1 MDRIAIPGIATR
13 MTRLQD
19 GRPRVL
25 VQWEHGPHVRSPHGH
40 LHGEVEQSRVTVP
53 HSVFVQ

>member
-1 MDRIAIPGIATR
+1 MDRIVPGIATR

-25 VQWEHGPHVRSPHGH
+25 VQWEHSPHVRSPHGH